1 MKAIVIVLLLSS
13 ILAAVGCDSMSNA
26 RFTNEARKARGMIVI
41 LPGIE
46 GPGPAN
52 ANIRRGL
59 VAAGLDMAIPI
70 HAWGVPVPG
79 AGLLI
84 NQVNFLGNRMAG
96 ASLARFIADY
106 QDRYPGKPVYI
117 IGHSG
122 GGGIAVFA
130 AEAMPDG
137 KKLDRVILLSASISA
152 GYNLTKALANCRGG
166 IVNFYNPDDAA
177 LLGVGT
183 TIMGNVDGGHGPG
196 AGMNGFSKSFPA
208 LVQQRIL
215 GGGDPHFAA
224 TSVGFVSST
233 VAPWVGGGGLT
244 GAPGPHRP
252 ALAHLDQDR

>member
-1 MKAIVIVLLLSS
+1 MKAIGILLLLSG
-13 ILAAVGCDSMSNA
+13 ILAAGGCDGMSNVK
-26 RFTNEARKARGMIVI
+26 FTTEDHKARGMIVI

-59 VAAGLDMAIPI
+59 IAAGLDMAMPI

-79 AGLLI
+79 AGMLI

-106 QDRYPGKPVYI
+106 QDRYPGRPVYI

-137 KKLDRVILLSASISA
+137 KKVDRLILLSASISS
-152 GYNLTKALANCRGG
+152 GYNLAKALANCRGG

-177 LLGVGT
+177 MLGIGT
-183 TIMGNVDGGHGPG
+183 TIMGNVDGGHGPA
-196 AGMNGFSKSFPA
+196 AGMNGFDKSFPG
-208 LVQQRIL
+208 LVQQRII
-215 GGGDPHFAA
+215 GAGDPHFAA
-224 TSVGFVSST
+224 TSVGFVSSS
-233 VAPWVGGGGLT
+233 VAPWVRGGGLT
-244 GAPGPHRP
+244 GAGGTQRFT
-252 ALAHLDQDR
+252 LARRDQDR